1 MEKVTKF
8 QVRRNLEMGLSRI
21 EHIEN
26 ALRVMK
32 HELQAALDDLNN
44 LDVVNN

>member
-1 MEKVTKF
+1 MGKVTKF

-21 EHIEN
+21 EHIED

-32 HELQAALDDLNN
+32 HELQSALDDLNE
-44 LDVVNN
+44 LEVE

>member
-1 MEKVTKF
+1 MAKVTKF
-8 QVRRNLEMGLSRI
+8 QVKRNLEMGLSRI

-32 HELQAALDDLNN
+32 NEFQSALDDLKE
-44 LDVVNN
+44 LDVE

>member
-1 MEKVTKF
+1 MAKATKF

-21 EHIEN
+21 EHIED

-32 HELQAALDDLNN
+32 HELQSALDDLKD
-44 LDVVNN
+44 LEVE